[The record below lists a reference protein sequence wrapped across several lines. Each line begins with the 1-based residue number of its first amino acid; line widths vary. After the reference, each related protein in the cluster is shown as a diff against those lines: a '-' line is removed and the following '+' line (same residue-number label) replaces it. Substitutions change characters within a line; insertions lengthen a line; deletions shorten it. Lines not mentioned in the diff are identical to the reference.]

1 VRVHISS
8 VLRKLRVKDRQ
19 AAIDLLSDDSP

>member
-19 AAIDLLSDDSP
+19 AAIDLLREDRT